1 MKCIVC
7 HSQSIES
14 REINEEIH
22 NGNDIIYVK
31 LNIPVCSSC
40 GERYYDRKT
49 IKHLEEIQ
57 KSVTFDSSHLSEIGK
72 VLVYKE

>member
-7 HSQSIES
+7 HSQSIEPKD
-14 REINEEIH
+14 IMEEIH
-22 NGNDIIYVK
+22 SGNDIIYVK

-49 IKHLEEIQ
+49 MKHLEEVQ
-57 KSVTFDSSHLSEIGK
+57 KTVFNGTSNLSEIGK
-72 VLVYKE
+72 VLVYKD

>member
-7 HSQSIES
+7 HGENIEPKDTM
-14 REINEEIH
+14 EEIH
-22 NGNDIIYVK
+22 RNNDIIYVR

-49 IKHLEEIQ
+49 MKYLEGIQ
-57 KSVTFDSSHLSEIGK
+57 STVSNDSSQLSEIGK
-72 VLVYKE
+72 VLIYKD